1 MLQSMGSQRVGHN
14 LVTELNRVSVM
25 VFMGPVLVMVVTLR
39 CEIESLPLR
48 LSAVDPVLCWTWL
61 ENTVGLRGH
70 KGSLIPESP

>member
-1 MLQSMGSQRVGHN
+1 
-14 LVTELNRVSVM
+14 M